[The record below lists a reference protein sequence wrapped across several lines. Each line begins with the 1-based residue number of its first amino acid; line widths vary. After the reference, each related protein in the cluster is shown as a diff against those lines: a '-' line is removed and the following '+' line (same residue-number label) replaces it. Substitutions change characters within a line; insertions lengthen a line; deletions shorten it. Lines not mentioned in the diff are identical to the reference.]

1 MSAWVI
7 TRSSGSIGTPRWFMR
22 TQHMDPGE
30 AVRAHQALGA
40 RQSIG
45 MHFGTFA
52 GLTDEAID
60 GPEAWLAKARTA
72 AGLPP
77 EAFTT
82 LAFGATL
89 DLPAD

>member
-1 MSAWVI
+1 
-7 TRSSGSIGTPRWFMR
+7 
-22 TQHMDPGE
+22 
-30 AVRAHQALGA
+30 
-40 RQSIG
+40 